1 MYLHLKLVN
10 YLQFLH
16 GQVLGSGIGK
26 KTENRLRIRTGNK
39 MLPIPNITHY
49 LDLPKIKGRGKGLA
63 TVVAEWLL
71 REVKLEVLLEAAC
84 CVHSFPALLTRVG
97 RLPRGQLVISTIQQP
112 QNTYKGRDFV
122 PDGKYSKRGW
132 ACIPPPPG
140 QIFPSW
146 WNVRQK
152 AAVANLCVL
161 CGNSSDS
168 YESCQG
174 PFQNYPNYWYI
185 WLLTGNDP
193 PRIKR

>member
-63 TVVAEWLL
+63 TVVAERLL

-84 CVHSFPALLTRVG
+84 CVHSLPALLTLVG
-97 RLPRGQLVISTIQQP
+97 RLTRGQLVISAMQQP
-112 QNTYKGRDFV
+112 QRTYRGRDFV
-122 PDGKYSKRGW
+122 PDGKYSKRIV
-132 ACIPPPPG
+132 CVRVHTPPPSPA
-140 QIFPSW
+140 W
-146 WNVRQK
+146 
-152 AAVANLCVL
+152 ANFSIMMECT
-161 CGNSSDS
+161 S
-168 YESCQG
+168 ESGRCHSVCILWKHQ
-174 PFQNYPNYWYI
+174 
-185 WLLTGNDP
+185 
-193 PRIKR
+193 